1 MQLQSNVS
9 TWFDDTEDEGRAG
22 AQEAMP
28 DLADVLSEIEARP
41 QTQPEPGQA
50 EVDDALGAYL
60 REIGRGTLLTREQE
74 IYLTKQI
81 EAGSDAARRHMT
93 EANLRLVVSIAKK
106 YQGRGMPLLDLIQE
120 GNLGLMRA
128 VEKFDHRRG
137 FKFSTYA
144 TWWIRQAIQRA
155 VFDDA
160 RTIRI
165 PTHNAELIGKLV
177 RVQDRL
183 RQELGRQP
191 NAAELAMEM
200 GLDSEKVEWL
210 FEIAQEPVSLE
221 TPIGEEGE
229 TELGDLLEDA
239 HAESPSMKA
248 AESARRGD
256 VEAALETLSPRQRRV
271 IQLRFGLSDDQPR
284 TIEEVAKR
292 MGVSREEVR
301 RLERGALAQLRE
313 GHPAALLKDH
323 LAPPAA

>member
-1 MQLQSNVS
+1 MV
-9 TWFDDTEDEGRAG
+9 DDLVEMTDETPADELVRAAAATLTRDLGTERVEPDE
-22 AQEAMP
+22 
-28 DLADVLSEIEARP
+28 
-41 QTQPEPGQA
+41 A
-50 EVDDALGAYL
+50 EVGAALDDAVRAYFQ
-60 REIGRGTLLTREQE
+60 EIGRVKLLTKNDEVE
-74 IYLTKQI
+74 LAKLI
-81 EAGSDAARRHMT
+81 ESGSAEARQKM
-93 EANLRLVVSIAKK
+93 IQAKK
-106 YQGRGMPLLDLIQE
+106 YVGRGLPLLDLIQE

-191 NAAELAMEM
+191 NPAELAMEM
-200 GLDSEKVEWL
+200 GLESEKVEWL

-239 HAESPSMKA
+239 HAESPSLKA

-256 VEAALETLSPRQRRV
+256 VEAALEALSPRQRRV

-301 RLERGALAQLRE
+301 RLERSALAQLRE
-313 GHPAALLKDH
+313 GQPAALLKDH

>member
-1 MQLQSNVS
+1 MV
-9 TWFDDTEDEGRAG
+9 DDLVEMTDETPADELVRAAAGTLTRELGTERVEPDE
-22 AQEAMP
+22 
-28 DLADVLSEIEARP
+28 
-41 QTQPEPGQA
+41 A
-50 EVDDALGAYL
+50 EVGAALDDAVRAYFQ
-60 REIGRGTLLTREQE
+60 EIGRVKLLTKNDEVE
-74 IYLTKQI
+74 LAKLI
-81 EAGSDAARRHMT
+81 EGGSSEARQKMIQ
-93 EANLRLVVSIAKK
+93 ANLRLVVSVAKK
-106 YQGRGMPLLDLIQE
+106 YVGRGLPLLDLIQE

-165 PTHNAELIGKLV
+165 PTHNAELIGKLI

-183 RQELGRQP
+183 RQKLGRQP
-191 NAAELAMEM
+191 NSRELAMEM
-200 GLDSEKVEWL
+200 GLESEKVDWL
-210 FEIAQEPVSLE
+210 FEIAQKPVSLK

-239 HAESPSMKA
+239 HAESPSVKA
-248 AESARRGD
+248 AESSRRGD
-256 VEAALETLSPRQRRV
+256 VEVALEALSPRQRRV

-301 RLERGALAQLRE
+301 RLERSALAQLRE
-313 GHPAALLKDH
+313 GQPAALLKDH
-323 LAPPAA
+323 LSPPAA

>member
-1 MQLQSNVS
+1 MIEETAAELSRAQLGALTSGL
-9 TWFDDTEDEGRAG
+9 DAKRTETNTEEHDSAS
-22 AQEAMP
+22 
-28 DLADVLSEIEARP
+28 L
-41 QTQPEPGQA
+41 
-50 EVDDALGAYL
+50 DDAVRAYFQ
-60 REIGRGTLLTREQE
+60 EIGRVRLLTAADEVE
-74 IYLTKQI
+74 LAKMI
-81 EAGSDAARRHMT
+81 EAGSSEARQRMIQ
-93 EANLRLVVSIAKK
+93 ANLRLVVSVAKK
-106 YQGRGMPLLDLIQE
+106 YVGRGLPLLDLIQE

-128 VEKFDHRRG
+128 VEKFDYRRG

-177 RVQDRL
+177 RVQDRM

-191 NAAELAMEM
+191 SAVELGMEM
-200 GLDSEKVEWL
+200 GLDPTKVEWL

-229 TELGDLLEDA
+229 TELGDLLADSRA
-239 HAESPSMKA
+239 VSPAVAA
-248 AESARRGD
+248 AENARKGD
-256 VEAALETLSPRQRRV
+256 IQAVLETLVPRQRRV
-271 IQLRFGLSDDQPR
+271 LQLRFGLGDDQPR

-301 RLERGALAQLRE
+301 RLERGALECLRQDGRAE
-313 GHPAALLKDH
+313 LLRDH
-323 LAPPAA
+323 LTPPAA

>member
-1 MQLQSNVS
+1 MV
-9 TWFDDTEDEGRAG
+9 DDLVEMTDETPADELVRAAAATLARDLGTERAEPDE
-22 AQEAMP
+22 
-28 DLADVLSEIEARP
+28 
-41 QTQPEPGQA
+41 A
-50 EVDDALGAYL
+50 EVGAALDDAVRAYFQ
-60 REIGRGTLLTREQE
+60 EIGRVKLLTKNDEVE
-74 IYLTKQI
+74 LAKLI
-81 EAGSDAARRHMT
+81 EEGSAEARQRMIQ
-93 EANLRLVVSIAKK
+93 ANLRLVVSVAKK
-106 YQGRGMPLLDLIQE
+106 YVGRGLPLLDLIQE

-191 NAAELAMEM
+191 NSRELAMEM

-248 AESARRGD
+248 AESSRRGD

-301 RLERGALAQLRE
+301 RLERSALAQLRE
-313 GHPAALLKDH
+313 GQPASLLKDH

>member
-1 MQLQSNVS
+1 MCAV
-9 TWFDDTEDEGRAG
+9 DDVEMIEEMPAELSPARLDELTRELG
-22 AQEAMP
+22 
-28 DLADVLSEIEARP
+28 EARSE
-41 QTQPEPGQA
+41 TA
-50 EVDDALGAYL
+50 EEEAALDDAVRAYFQ
-60 REIGRGTLLTREQE
+60 EIGRVKLLTASDEVE
-74 IYLTKQI
+74 LAKAI
-81 EAGSDAARRHMT
+81 EAGSEEARQRMIQ
-93 EANLRLVVSIAKK
+93 ANLRLVVSVAKK
-106 YQGRGMPLLDLIQE
+106 YVGRGLPLLDLIQE

-128 VEKFDHRRG
+128 VEKFDYRRG

-191 NAAELAMEM
+191 TSEELGMEM
-200 GLDSEKVEWL
+200 GLEPAKVDWL

-229 TELGDLLEDA
+229 TELGDLLADTR
-239 HAESPSMKA
+239 AESPAVAA

-256 VEAALETLSPRQRRV
+256 IEAALETLAPRQRRV
-271 IQLRFGLSDDQPR
+271 LKLRFGLGDDQPR

-301 RLERGALAQLRE
+301 RLERGALERLRQGGRAEALRE
-313 GHPAALLKDH
+313 H

>member
-1 MQLQSNVS
+1 M
-9 TWFDDTEDEGRAG
+9 TDETPAEELVRAATG
-22 AQEAMP
+22 TLARDLTAERVEP
-28 DLADVLSEIEARP
+28 DE
-41 QTQPEPGQA
+41 A
-50 EVDDALGAYL
+50 EVGAALDDAVRAYFQ
-60 REIGRGTLLTREQE
+60 EIGRVKLLTKTDEVE
-74 IYLTKQI
+74 LAKLI
-81 EAGSDAARRHMT
+81 EGGSAEARQKMIQ
-93 EANLRLVVSIAKK
+93 ANLRLVVSVAKK
-106 YQGRGMPLLDLIQE
+106 YVGRGLPLLDLIQE

-191 NAAELAMEM
+191 NSAELAMEM
-200 GLDSEKVEWL
+200 GLDPDKVDWL

-239 HAESPSMKA
+239 HAESPSVKA

-256 VEAALETLSPRQRRV
+256 VEAALEALSPRQRRV
-271 IQLRFGLSDDQPR
+271 IQLRFGLADDQPR

-301 RLERGALAQLRE
+301 RLERGALALLRE
-313 GHPAALLKDH
+313 GQPAALLKDH

>member
-1 MQLQSNVS
+1 MV
-9 TWFDDTEDEGRAG
+9 DDLVEMTDETPTDELVRAAAGTLTRDLGTERVEPDE
-22 AQEAMP
+22 
-28 DLADVLSEIEARP
+28 
-41 QTQPEPGQA
+41 A
-50 EVDDALGAYL
+50 EVGAALDDAVRAYFQ
-60 REIGRGTLLTREQE
+60 EIGRVKLLTKNDEVE
-74 IYLTKQI
+74 LAKLI
-81 EAGSDAARRHMT
+81 EGGSAEARQKMIQ
-93 EANLRLVVSIAKK
+93 ANLRLVVSVAKK
-106 YQGRGMPLLDLIQE
+106 YVGRGLPLLDLIQE

-191 NAAELAMEM
+191 NSAELAMEM
-200 GLDSEKVEWL
+200 GLDSEKVDWL

-239 HAESPSMKA
+239 HAESPSVKA
-248 AESARRGD
+248 AESSRRGD
-256 VEAALETLSPRQRRV
+256 VEAALEALSPRQRRV

-301 RLERGALAQLRE
+301 RLERSALAQLRE
-313 GHPAALLKDH
+313 GQPAALLKDH

>member
-1 MQLQSNVS
+1 MAQINPETAAAELSREQL
-9 TWFDDTEDEGRAG
+9 EGLTTSLDRAK
-22 AQEAMP
+22 QEP
-28 DLADVLSEIEARP
+28 
-41 QTQPEPGQA
+41 PE
-50 EVDDALGAYL
+50 EVESAALDDAVRAYFQ
-60 REIGRGTLLTREQE
+60 EIGRVKLLTASDEVE
-74 IYLTKQI
+74 LAKGI
-81 EAGSDAARRHMT
+81 EAGSSECRQKMIQ
-93 EANLRLVVSIAKK
+93 ANLRLVVSVAKK
-106 YQGRGMPLLDLIQE
+106 YVGRGLPLLDLIQE

-128 VEKFDHRRG
+128 VEKFDYRRG

-191 NAAELAMEM
+191 TSGELGLEM
-200 GLDSEKVEWL
+200 GLDPGKVEWL

-221 TPIGEEGE
+221 TPLGEEGE
-229 TELGDLLEDA
+229 TELGDLLADQR
-239 HAESPSMKA
+239 AESPA
-248 AESARRGD
+248 AAAAASARKGD
-256 VEAALETLSPRQRRV
+256 IEAALESLLPRQRRV
-271 IQLRFGLSDDQPR
+271 LQLRFGLGDDQPR

-301 RLERGALAQLRE
+301 RLERGALECLRE
-313 GHPAALLKDH
+313 SGRAELLRDH